1 MSAGDERARAV
12 VALLRQLW
20 LGLSTYRLFPDDPTR
35 PTFVTA
41 AERVEATA
49 ATAVAS
55 GPVEVGVRGSL
66 FLLDGEQLPEDEAL
80 AKLALACF
88 ERRVEL
94 LAVHVPPVTEDLAA
108 LYRVL
113 TTPSEELREAGG
125 AAEALYAAGVTAVA
139 LSAVGPAPVAGAD
152 HVPEELEDTPA
163 SPSHVPDASVLASE
177 LMIEDLQGSPE
188 DQAHSLLARL
198 RSFTSGLALE
208 PGRGIDF
215 QAAVHDVITQL
226 PDGIRRALVEELVDT
241 VKDDPVAE
249 RLIGTMSNA
258 ELTRALVD
266 LGRSGDRDPVALAHQ
281 LAEAGVRHLDL
292 IDLTT
297 ALQQGREEAGTIM
310 AGLEQLG
317 LDISESAAESGGSV
331 GEVLAGYL
339 TATKADDVRTLKG
352 GVPRTDRQRREAA
365 LLALRDYVM
374 VETDLEQIG
383 EALHVW
389 SERVERAVR
398 ERDAELVTAMVPPM
412 REALG
417 ASADEERASLF
428 EFSVKR
434 ALGRDLVLDIAA
446 WTEGFDG
453 SDPRPLLAPFGE
465 AGVEALLDLLADEED
480 RDRRAHLL
488 GLLRRTVHGH
498 VGPVVA
504 RLRDPRWFVV
514 RNAANLLG
522 TAGGPEV
529 LDQLG
534 ATTRHE
540 VPEVRREAVKALMVA
555 GGSAA
560 VPHLQRAALD
570 GPDDVRQAAVVAL
583 GSVLAP
589 EAATALATIARSSK
603 SRSLALRT
611 LDELAEHPEGPA
623 CLREV
628 ATGRSPRASWRVR
641 RYARKLARAK
651 GVQAS

>member
-1 MSAGDERARAV
+1 V

-20 LGLSTYRLFPDDPTR
+20 LGLSTYRLFPDDPGR
-35 PTFVTA
+35 PSFLAA
-41 AERVEATA
+41 AERVEAA
-49 ATAVAS
+49 AAAAVAT
-55 GPVEVGVRGSL
+55 GAVEVGVRGSL
-66 FLLDGEQLPEDEAL
+66 FLLDGEQLPEDQTT

-94 LAVHVPPVTEDLAA
+94 LGVHTPPSPEDLAA

-113 TTPSEELREAGG
+113 TTPPEELRESGG
-125 AAEALYAAGVTAVA
+125 AAEVLFAAGVTAVA
-139 LSAVGPAPVAGAD
+139 LAAVGPAPVAGAD
-152 HVPEELEDTPA
+152 HVPEELEDSPA
-163 SPSHVPDASVLASE
+163 SPSRVPDASVLASE

-188 DQAHSLLARL
+188 DQARSLLARL

-215 QAAVHDVITQL
+215 QSAVHDVITQL

-266 LGRSGDRDPVALAHQ
+266 LGRSGERDPVALARQ

-292 IDLTT
+292 VDLTT
-297 ALQQGREEAGTIM
+297 ALQQGQEEAGTIL

-317 LDISESAAESGGSV
+317 LDLTEGAGEGTGSV

-339 TATKADDVRTLKG
+339 SATKADDVRTIRS
-352 GVPRTDRQRREAA
+352 GVPQTERQRREAA
-365 LLALRDYVM
+365 ILALRDYIV

-398 ERDAELVTAMVPPM
+398 ERDVELVAAMVQPM
-412 REALG
+412 REALA
-417 ASADEERASLF
+417 ASADLERSSLF

-434 ALGRDLVLDIAA
+434 ALGRDLVLDLASSA
-446 WTEGFDG
+446 EGPEG
-453 SDPRPLLAPFGE
+453 TDPRPLLAPFGE
-465 AGVEALLDLLADEED
+465 AGVEGLLDLLADEED

-488 GLLRRTVHGH
+488 GLLRRTVHGY

-522 TAGGPEV
+522 AAGGAEV

-534 ATTRHE
+534 ATTRHD

-560 VPHLQRAALD
+560 VPYLQRAALD
-570 GPDDVRQAAVVAL
+570 GPDDVQHAAVVAL

-589 EAATALATIARSSK
+589 EAAEALAEVACSSK
-603 SRSLALRT
+603 SRSLAIRT
-611 LDELAEHPEGPA
+611 VDELAEHPEGETY
-623 CLREV
+623 LHQV
-628 ATGRSPRASWRVR
+628 ASGRSPRAPWRVR
-641 RYARKLARAK
+641 RHARKVARAK
-651 GVQAS
+651 EGGTS

>member
-1 MSAGDERARAV
+1 MSGGDERTRAV

-20 LGLSTYRLFPDDPTR
+20 LGLSTYRLFPGDATR
-35 PTFVTA
+35 PSFLAA
-41 AERVEATA
+41 AERVRAAAETA
-49 ATAVAS
+49 IGT

-66 FLLDGEQLPEDEAL
+66 FLLDGEQLPDDETM

-94 LAVHVPPVTEDLAA
+94 LGVHAPPGPEDLVA
-108 LYRVL
+108 LYGVL
-113 TTPSEELREAGG
+113 TMPPEELRESGG
-125 AAEALYAAGVTAVA
+125 AAEMLFGSGVTAVA
-139 LSAVGPAPVAGAD
+139 LAAVGPAPVAGAD
-152 HVPEELEDTPA
+152 HVPEDLEERPA
-163 SPSHVPDASVLASE
+163 DPSRVPDASVLASE

-188 DQAHSLLARL
+188 DQARSLLARL
-198 RSFTSGLALE
+198 RSFTTGLALE

-226 PDGIRRALVEELVDT
+226 PDPIRHALVEQLVDT

-266 LGRSGDRDPVALAHQ
+266 LGRAGDRDPVALARQ

-292 IDLTT
+292 VDLTT
-297 ALQQGREEAGTIM
+297 ALQRGQEEAGTIL

-317 LDISESAAESGGSV
+317 LDVSETGGERAGSV

-339 TATKADDVRTLKG
+339 AATKADDVRTLRA
-352 GVPRTDRQRREAA
+352 GVPQTERQRREAA
-365 LLALRDYVM
+365 ILALRDYIV

-389 SERVERAVR
+389 SERVQRAVR
-398 ERDAELVTAMVPPM
+398 ERDVELVSAMVQPM
-412 REALG
+412 REAL
-417 ASADEERASLF
+417 ASPAGVERASLF

-434 ALGRDLVLDIAA
+434 ALGREVVLDLASWA
-446 WTEGFDG
+446 EGPEG
-453 SDPRPLLAPFGE
+453 ADPRPLLEPFGE

-488 GLLRRTVHGH
+488 GLLRRGVHGH

-522 TAGGPEV
+522 AAGGPDV
-529 LDQLG
+529 LEQLG

-560 VPHLQRAALD
+560 VPHLQRAALE
-570 GPDDVRQAAVVAL
+570 GPEDVRHAAIVAL
-583 GSVLAP
+583 GSV
-589 EAATALATIARSSK
+589 
-603 SRSLALRT
+603 
-611 LDELAEHPEGPA
+611 
-623 CLREV
+623 
-628 ATGRSPRASWRVR
+628 
-641 RYARKLARAK
+641 
-651 GVQAS
+651 